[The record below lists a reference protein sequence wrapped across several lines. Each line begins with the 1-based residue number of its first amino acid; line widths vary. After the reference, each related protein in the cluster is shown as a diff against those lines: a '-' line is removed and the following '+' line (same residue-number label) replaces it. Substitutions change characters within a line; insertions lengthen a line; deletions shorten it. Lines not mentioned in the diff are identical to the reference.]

1 MQTKCIIVFFTK
13 KQKDISKYTTV
24 ELIYEVL
31 LHIFFTFFSCFF
43 LQGFWTFTEGVHTYF
58 IEKIIV
64 SNALTCSYL
73 IVFGQGSTY
82 IITTFSFT
90 ISRISWT
97 YKKDIYLFFF
107 QYFCIQPN
115 IYIFLLFFY
124 SSSVPQFWLLF
135 IVFCAEDEFT
145 FLFKPIS

>member
-1 MQTKCIIVFFTK
+1 MHHSILYEEAKRYIK
-13 KQKDISKYTTV
+13 
-24 ELIYEVL
+24 IYYCRINIWGIAAHL
-31 LHIFFTFFSCFF
+31 FYIFFLFF

-115 IYIFLLFFY
+115 IYIFLLFF
-124 SSSVPQFWLLF
+124 LF
-135 IVFCAEDEFT
+135 NFSASILTALHS
-145 FLFKPIS
+145 FLRWRWIYIFI

>member
-43 LQGFWTFTEGVHTYF
+43 YKDFAFTEGVHTYF

-115 IYIFLLFFY
+115 IYIFLLFF
-124 SSSVPQFWLLF
+124 LF
-135 IVFCAEDEFT
+135 NFSESILTALHS
-145 FLFKPIS
+145 FLR

>member
-1 MQTKCIIVFFTK
+1 MHHSILYEEAKRYIK
-13 KQKDISKYTTV
+13 
-24 ELIYEVL
+24 IYYCRINIWGIAAHL
-31 LHIFFTFFSCFF
+31 FYIFFLFF

-135 IVFCAEDEFT
+135 IDFCAEDEFT

>member
-1 MQTKCIIVFFTK
+1 MHHSILYEEAKRYIK
-13 KQKDISKYTTV
+13 
-24 ELIYEVL
+24 IYYCRINIWGIAAHL
-31 LHIFFTFFSCFF
+31 FYIFFLFF

-107 QYFCIQPN
+107 NIFAYNLIFIYF
-115 IYIFLLFFY
+115 YYFFIHLQCLNFDC
-124 SSSVPQFWLLF
+124 SS
-135 IVFCAEDEFT
+135 
-145 FLFKPIS
+145 